1 METPDLKQIELED
14 GWVIQS
20 TDSYITMNGIKLNH
34 GWWLLHNHGGE
45 QGAVNPRGLVTS
57 ATRGDGKTLTC
68 MNLAKDETP
77 KYRCESC
84 DKYVPEYI
92 IGFLKLIARE
102 R

>member
-45 QGAVNPRGLVTS
+45 QGAVNPRGSITIE
-57 ATRGDGKTLTC
+57 RGRYRANIWECEKCGK
-68 MNLAKDETP
+68 A
-77 KYRCESC
+77 
-84 DKYVPEYI
+84 VPEAVL
-92 IGFLKLIARE
+92 GFFDMCRWE